1 MGQIQFT
8 PSFRVN
14 TQHGIHKWNKMEDMA
29 HNVAN
34 SAFFWQVLCMPDQAI
49 SFKILT
55 KSLSKEKLSFLKGC
69 FSQYDFELA

>member
-1 MGQIQFT
+1 
-8 PSFRVN
+8 
-14 TQHGIHKWNKMEDMA
+14 MEDMA